1 MAVER
6 IWLVQQWLRQLQSK
20 AILLIFEK
28 FHRGITMRQFLSI
41 SLITR
46 LALIGLAGML
56 ISACSSTMEGMG
68 KDLQT
73 MGNAMGGT
81 QSNNP
86 SQTKG
91 KDVVVTPV
99 K

>member
-1 MAVER
+1 M
-6 IWLVQQWLRQLQSK
+6 
-20 AILLIFEK
+20 K
-28 FHRGITMRQFLSI
+28 FSSV
-41 SLITR
+41 SLIAR
-46 LALIGLAGML
+46 LAMGALFGLF
-56 ISACSSTMEGMG
+56 ISACANTMEGVG

-73 MGNAMGGT
+73 MGKSMDSSSSSTT
-81 QSNNP
+81 QNNQ

>member
-1 MAVER
+1 MC
-6 IWLVQQWLRQLQSK
+6 
-20 AILLIFEK
+20 EK
-28 FHRGITMRQFLSI
+28 FHRGNTVRKFPSI

-46 LALIGLAGML
+46 LALVGIAGLF
-56 ISACSSTMEGMG
+56 ITACSSTMEGMG

-73 MGNAMGGT
+73 MGNAMGGASST
-81 QSNNP
+81 PKNQ
-86 SQTKG
+86 SQTQG

>member
-1 MAVER
+1 MFKWSSFTMIKKLTIVAV
-6 IWLVQQWLRQLQSK
+6 IGI
-20 AILLIFEK
+20 IL
-28 FHRGITMRQFLSI
+28 
-41 SLITR
+41 
-46 LALIGLAGML
+46 
-56 ISACSSTMEGMG
+56 SACANTMEGVG

-73 MGNAMGGT
+73 MGNSMGGSGN
-81 QSNNP
+81 SNSNQ

>member
-1 MAVER
+1 M
-6 IWLVQQWLRQLQSK
+6 
-20 AILLIFEK
+20 K
-28 FHRGITMRQFLSI
+28 FSPV

-46 LALIGLAGML
+46 LAIVGVAGLL
-56 ISACSSTMEGMG
+56 ISACTNTVEGMG
-68 KDLQT
+68 KDLQS
-73 MGNAMGGT
+73 MGKAMDSSSSSP
-81 QSNNP
+81 QNNQ

>member
-1 MAVER
+1 M
-6 IWLVQQWLRQLQSK
+6 
-20 AILLIFEK
+20 K
-28 FHRGITMRQFLSI
+28 FSSLTFI
-41 SLITR
+41 SR
-46 LALIGLAGML
+46 LAIVGLVGLI

-68 KDLQT
+68 RDLQN
-73 MGNAMGGT
+73 MGTSMGGSNT
-81 QSNNP
+81 QQNNQ

>member
-1 MAVER
+1 M
-6 IWLVQQWLRQLQSK
+6 
-20 AILLIFEK
+20 K
-28 FHRGITMRQFLSI
+28 FSPV

-46 LALIGLAGML
+46 LTIVGIAGLVIA
-56 ISACSSTMEGMG
+56 ACSNTMEGMG

-73 MGNAMGGT
+73 MGKSMESSSGPQNSMQNST
-81 QSNNP
+81 QNNQ

-91 KDVVVTPV
+91 KDVIVTPV

>member
-1 MAVER
+1 
-6 IWLVQQWLRQLQSK
+6 
-20 AILLIFEK
+20 
-28 FHRGITMRQFLSI
+28 MRKFLSI

-46 LALIGLAGML
+46 LALVGFAGLL

-73 MGNAMGGT
+73 MGNAMGGSSSNQKN
-81 QSNNP
+81 QSQ
-86 SQTKG
+86 SQTQG

>member
-1 MAVER
+1 M
-6 IWLVQQWLRQLQSK
+6 
-20 AILLIFEK
+20 K
-28 FHRGITMRQFLSI
+28 FSSV
-41 SLITR
+41 SLISR
-46 LALIGLAGML
+46 LALVAIAGLI
-56 ISACSSTMEGMG
+56 ISACTSTMEGMG

-73 MGNAMGGT
+73 MSNAMGGSGANST
-81 QSNNP
+81 QQNQ

>member
-1 MAVER
+1 M
-6 IWLVQQWLRQLQSK
+6 
-20 AILLIFEK
+20 K
-28 FHRGITMRQFLSI
+28 FSSL
-41 SLITR
+41 SLISK
-46 LALIGLAGML
+46 LAIVGIVGLV

-68 KDLQT
+68 KDLQN
-73 MGNAMGGT
+73 MGTSMGGSSNT
-81 QSNNP
+81 QQNNQ

>member
-1 MAVER
+1 MSKLSSFTIIKKLTIVAV
-6 IWLVQQWLRQLQSK
+6 IGI
-20 AILLIFEK
+20 IL
-28 FHRGITMRQFLSI
+28 
-41 SLITR
+41 
-46 LALIGLAGML
+46 
-56 ISACSSTMEGMG
+56 SACANTMEGVG

-73 MGNAMGGT
+73 MGNSMGGSGNN
-81 QSNNP
+81 SNNQ

>member
-1 MAVER
+1 M
-6 IWLVQQWLRQLQSK
+6 
-20 AILLIFEK
+20 K
-28 FHRGITMRQFLSI
+28 FSSV

-46 LALIGLAGML
+46 LTIVGIVGLL
-56 ISACSSTMEGMG
+56 ISACANTFEGMG

-73 MGNAMGGT
+73 MGSAMGGSGANTT
-81 QSNNP
+81 QQNQ
-86 SQTKG
+86 SQTQG

>member
-1 MAVER
+1 
-6 IWLVQQWLRQLQSK
+6 
-20 AILLIFEK
+20 
-28 FHRGITMRQFLSI
+28 MRQFLSI
-41 SLITR
+41 SFIAR
-46 LALIGLAGML
+46 LALIGLAGIL

>member
-1 MAVER
+1 M
-6 IWLVQQWLRQLQSK
+6 
-20 AILLIFEK
+20 K
-28 FHRGITMRQFLSI
+28 FSSV
-41 SLITR
+41 SLIAR
-46 LALIGLAGML
+46 LAVVALFGLF
-56 ISACSSTMEGMG
+56 ISACANTMEGVG

-73 MGNAMGGT
+73 MGSSMGGSSST
-81 QSNNP
+81 QQNNQ

>member
-1 MAVER
+1 MR
-6 IWLVQQWLRQLQSK
+6 
-20 AILLIFEK
+20 K
-28 FHRGITMRQFLSI
+28 FPSI
-41 SLITR
+41 SLIMR
-46 LALIGLAGML
+46 LALVGVAGLL

-73 MGNAMGGT
+73 MGNAMGGASST
-81 QSNNP
+81 PKNQ
-86 SQTKG
+86 SQTQG

>member
-1 MAVER
+1 M
-6 IWLVQQWLRQLQSK
+6 
-20 AILLIFEK
+20 K
-28 FHRGITMRQFLSI
+28 FSPV

-46 LALIGLAGML
+46 LAIIGVAGLLIA
-56 ISACSSTMEGMG
+56 ACTNTVEGMG

-73 MGNAMGGT
+73 MGKLMEGSSST
-81 QSNNP
+81 PNNQ

>member
-1 MAVER
+1 MFNFSSLTMITKLTIV
-6 IWLVQQWLRQLQSK
+6 
-20 AILLIFEK
+20 AIA
-28 FHRGITMRQFLSI
+28 GIV
-41 SLITR
+41 
-46 LALIGLAGML
+46 

-68 KDLQT
+68 KDLQN
-73 MGNAMGGT
+73 MGNSMGGANST
-81 QSNNP
+81 SNNQ

>member
-1 MAVER
+1 M
-6 IWLVQQWLRQLQSK
+6 
-20 AILLIFEK
+20 K
-28 FHRGITMRQFLSI
+28 FSLI
-41 SLITR
+41 SLIAR
-46 LALIGLAGML
+46 LTIVGMAG
-56 ISACSSTMEGMG
+56 IVIAACSSTMEGVG

-73 MGNAMGGT
+73 MGNAMGGSGANST
-81 QSNNP
+81 QQNQ

>member
-1 MAVER
+1 MKFSSV
-6 IWLVQQWLRQLQSK
+6 S
-20 AILLIFEK
+20 LIF
-28 FHRGITMRQFLSI
+28 
-41 SLITR
+41 R
-46 LALIGLAGML
+46 LALVAIAGLI
-56 ISACSSTMEGMG
+56 ISACTSTMEGMG

-73 MGNAMGGT
+73 MGNAMGGSGANST
-81 QSNNP
+81 QQNQ